1 MTVRLRLSRLTSKVL
16 IDLIGRG
23 LGSLRSFFDS
33 IVLLPYVRPW
43 LHLGCQ
49 PLPQEKLFG
58 SIWGISA
65 SALLPVVRLRQRP

>member
-16 IDLIGRG
+16 VGRG

-58 SIWGISA
+58 SIWGISYQ
-65 SALLPVVRLRQRP
+65 PVLCWQWLG